1 MKRFNSIMWGA
12 VFVVAG
18 VLFALNALE
27 ITNIDFF
34 FEGWWTFLIIV
45 PSFIG
50 LLTTKEKTGNAI
62 GLTVGTFLFLGTRDI
77 ISFDMLWKLIAPV
90 IIIFIGIKLIYTG
103 VVGNRSTEVL
113 KKIREKGGQIKN
125 VAAVFSNANVNFS
138 GETFT
143 GAELNA
149 VFGGVK
155 CDLRN
160 AVIEQ
165 DCVINGSAIFGG
177 IDVLVPENVNVKV
190 YSNSVFGGVTDK
202 RHYRFKGEGPTLYI
216 NATCMFGGVDLK

>member
-50 LLTTKEKTGNAI
+50 LLTTKDKTGNAI
-62 GLTVGTFLFLGTRDI
+62 GLSVGTLLFLGTRDI
-77 ISFDMLWKLIAPV
+77 ISFDMLWKLILPV
-90 IIIFIGIKLIYTG
+90 IIIFIGIKLIFTG
-103 VVGNRSTEVL
+103 IVGNRSTEVL
-113 KKIREKGGQIKN
+113 KKIKEKGGQLKN
-125 VAAVFSNANVNFS
+125 VAAVFSGANVNFS
-138 GETFT
+138 GEVFT
-143 GAELNA
+143 GAEMNA
-149 VFGGVK
+149 VFGGIK

-177 IDVLVPENVNVKV
+177 IDIIVPENVNVKI
-190 YSNSVFGGVTDK
+190 YSNSLFGGVTDK

-216 NATCMFGGVDLK
+216 NVTCMFGGVDLK

>member
-1 MKRFNSIMWGA
+1 MKRFSSIMWGA
-12 VFVVAG
+12 VFIVAG

-27 ITNIDFF
+27 ITNIDIF

-50 LLTTKEKTGNAI
+50 LLTTKEKTANGI
-62 GLTVGTFLFLGTRDI
+62 GLSIGVILFLCVRDI
-77 ISFDMLWKLIAPV
+77 ISFDMLWKLIVPV

-103 VVGNRSTEVL
+103 VVGNRSSEVL
-113 KKIREKGGQIKN
+113 KKIKEKGGQLRNI
-125 VAAVFSNANVNFS
+125 AAVFSSAVVDFE
-138 GETFT
+138 GEEFT

-165 DCVINGSAIFGG
+165 DCVINGSAVFGG
-177 IDVLVPENVNVKV
+177 IDIFVPENVNVKI
-190 YSNSVFGGVTDK
+190 YSNSVFGGVEDK
-202 RHYRFKGEGPTLYI
+202 RHYRFSGEGPTLYI

>member
-34 FEGWWTFLIIV
+34 FEGWWTFLIII

-50 LLTTKEKTGNAI
+50 LLTTKDKTGNAI
-62 GLTVGTFLFLGTRDI
+62 GLSVGTLLFLGTRDI
-77 ISFDMLWKLIAPV
+77 ISFDMLWKLILPV
-90 IIIFIGIKLIYTG
+90 IIILIGIKLIFTG
-103 VVGNRSTEVL
+103 IVGNRSTEVL
-113 KKIREKGGQIKN
+113 KKIKANGGK
-125 VAAVFSNANVNFS
+125 VKSSAAVFSGTDVSFD

-143 GAELNA
+143 GAEFNA
-149 VFGGVK
+149 IFGGIK

-165 DCVINGSAIFGG
+165 DCVINSTAVFGG
-177 IDVLVPENVNVKV
+177 IDIFVPDNVNVKV
-190 YSNSVFGGVTDK
+190 YSNSVFGGVEDK
-202 RHYRFKGEGPTLYI
+202 RHHRFKGEGPTLYV
-216 NATCMFGGVDLK
+216 NAICMFGGVDLK

>member
-27 ITNIDFF
+27 ITNIDIF
-34 FEGWWTFLIIV
+34 FEGWWTLLIIV

-50 LLTTKEKTGNAI
+50 LLTTKEKTANAI
-62 GLTVGTFLFLGTRDI
+62 GLTVGTFLFLSVRDI

-113 KKIREKGGQIKN
+113 RKIKEKGGRIN
-125 VAAVFSNANVNFS
+125 NTAAVFSSAVVNFD
-138 GETFT
+138 GETFS
-143 GAELNA
+143 GAEFNA
-149 VFGGVK
+149 VFGGIK

-160 AVIEQ
+160 AIIEQ

-177 IDVLVPENVNVKV
+177 IDILVPENVNVKI
-190 YSNSVFGGVTDK
+190 YSNSVFGGVEDK

>member
-1 MKRFNSIMWGA
+1 MKRFSSIMWGA
-12 VFVVAG
+12 VFIVAG

-27 ITNIDFF
+27 ITNIDIF
-34 FEGWWTFLIIV
+34 FEGWWTLLIIV

-50 LLTTKEKTGNAI
+50 LLTSKEKTGNGITLSI
-62 GLTVGTFLFLGTRDI
+62 GVILLLCVRDI

-103 VVGNRSTEVL
+103 IVGNRSTEVL
-113 KKIREKGGQIKN
+113 KKIRATGGQLKN
-125 VAAVFSNANVNFS
+125 VAAVFSSANVNCS
-138 GETFT
+138 DEVFT
-143 GAELNA
+143 GAEFNA
-149 VFGGVK
+149 VFGGIK

-165 DCVINGSAIFGG
+165 DCVINASAIFGG
-177 IDVLVPENVNVKV
+177 IDVLVPQNVNVKI
-190 YSNSVFGGVTDK
+190 YSNSVFGGVSDK
-202 RHYRFKGEGPTLYI
+202 RLYRFKGEGPTLYI

>member
-27 ITNIDFF
+27 ITNIDIFF
-34 FEGWWTFLIIV
+34 DGWWTLLIII

-50 LLTTKEKTGNAI
+50 LFTSREKTGNAI
-62 GLTVGTFLFLGTRDI
+62 TLSIGVILLLCVRDV
-77 ISFDMLWKLIAPV
+77 ISFDRIWKLVVPA
-90 IIIFIGIKLIYTG
+90 IIVFVGIKLIYTG
-103 VVGNRSTEVL
+103 IVGNKSTEVL
-113 KKIREKGGQIKN
+113 KSIKENGGQIKN
-125 VAAVFSNANVNFS
+125 VAAVFSGANVNYG
-138 GETFT
+138 GEVFT

-165 DCVINGSAIFGG
+165 DCVINSSAIFGG
-177 IDVLVPENVNVKV
+177 IDVYVPENVNVKI
-190 YSNSVFGGVTDK
+190 YSNSVFGGVSDK
-202 RHYRFKGEGPTLYI
+202 RRCRYKGDGPTVYI
-216 NATCMFGGVDLK
+216 NAVCMFGGVDLR